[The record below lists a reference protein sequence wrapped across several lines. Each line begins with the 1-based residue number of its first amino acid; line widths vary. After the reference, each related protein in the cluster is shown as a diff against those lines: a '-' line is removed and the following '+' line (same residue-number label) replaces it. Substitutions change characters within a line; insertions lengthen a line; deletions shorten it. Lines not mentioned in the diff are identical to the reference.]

1 MSDGRFLTTDR
12 YSQDYNQAT
21 TRQKGTGVGH
31 PSLSARSI
39 SAYRSLS
46 SDAVPGAVL
55 PGRGVEDD
63 RASAMSSTTAPT
75 PQTAVSP
82 ANQRPVCSRIDCT
95 APAVVIVQHPDHGR
109 RAVCTQHGTA
119 FEVVAHV

>member
-1 MSDGRFLTTDR
+1 MSDGGFFTTDR
-12 YSQDYNQAT
+12 YSQDYSQT
-21 TRQKGTGVGH
+21 TAARQKGAGVGH
-31 PSLSARSI
+31 PSLSARCI

-46 SDAVPGAVL
+46 DDAASGTDI
-55 PGRGVEDD
+55 PGRGVGIGV
-63 RASAMSSTTAPT
+63 SAMSATTAT